1 VYALV
6 TQGAL
11 LAERKRR
18 DGEYDEAAVEPGSI
32 VSAAAFLSGTRTT
45 ACFRAARR
53 CRLLA
58 VGSQQLDSLLVWS
71 RSGSFMDVLVWR
83 SAHSSNG
90 IRRLGLP
97 WKRRCYVRAA

>member
-1 VYALV
+1 MYALV

-18 DGEYDEAAVEPGSI
+18 DGEYDEAAVEAGST

-58 VGSQQLDSLLVWS
+58 VGSQQLDSLLVS
-71 RSGSFMDVLVWR
+71 SCCL
-83 SAHSSNG
+83 SARCACG
-90 IRRLGLP
+90 GADPRIVCP
-97 WKRRCYVRAA
+97 WQ